1 MSEETKDSNESTEEV
16 LEQKNTEQ
24 QASTDE
30 SVAEASEDKVNDS
43 ETNETEDSA
52 EEDQEEV
59 QLSYDELVEK
69 LKAAEDK
76 ANENWDLALR
86 SKAEME
92 NIRRRSDKDIDN
104 ARRYGLEKIAN
115 EVLPVKD
122 SLDLGL
128 KAAKEAE
135 CDDETVKKIVEGM
148 EMTIQQMN
156 TALDKVGIKEVNPEE
171 GEKFNHEFHQ
181 AMSMLE
187 MEGKESNT
195 IVSVFQKGYTLNER
209 LLRPAMVVVAK

>member
-1 MSEETKDSNESTEEV
+1 METEQIVEQANTEE
-16 LEQKNTEQ
+16 QIS
-24 QASTDE
+24 A
-30 SVAEASEDKVNDS
+30 AEASEQKVNESEASDS
-43 ETNETEDSA
+43 DESTLDSPDEDA
-52 EEDQEEV
+52 
-59 QLSYDELVEK
+59 QLSYDELLEK
-69 LKAAEDK
+69 LKTAEDK

-92 NIRRRSDKDIDN
+92 NVRRRSDKDIEN
-104 ARRYGLEKIAN
+104 ARKYGLEKIAN
-115 EVLPVKD
+115 EILPVKD

-135 CDDETVKKIVEGM
+135 CDDETVTKIVEGM

-156 TALDKVGIKEVNPEE
+156 TALDKVGIKEVDPQE

-195 IVSVFQKGYTLNER
+195 IVSVFQKGYTLSGR